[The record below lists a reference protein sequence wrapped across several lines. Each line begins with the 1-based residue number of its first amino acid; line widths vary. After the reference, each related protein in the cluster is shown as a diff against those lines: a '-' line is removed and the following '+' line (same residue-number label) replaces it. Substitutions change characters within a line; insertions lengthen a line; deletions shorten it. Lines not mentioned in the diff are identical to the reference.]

1 MIHFV
6 GAGSGAVDLITVRGQ
21 KLLEEA
27 DIVVYAGSLV
37 NPELLTVCQKDCQ
50 IYNSAKMTLE
60 EVTEVMI
67 SGEKQGKKVVRLH
80 TGDPCLYGA
89 IKEQMDLLEKENI
102 SYKVCPGVSSFC
114 GAASALNAEYTL
126 PGISQSVVITR
137 MAGRTPVPEK
147 ESIESFAAH
156 QATMVIFLST
166 GMLEELSKRLIEGGY
181 QPETPAAIVYKATW
195 EDEKVCR
202 CKVKDLAVTAKENGI
217 TKTALIV
224 IGEVLGGEYERSLLY
239 HPEFT
244 TEFRQGKGK
253 VYVIGLGPGAEKE
266 MTYQASTALEK
277 SEVIIGYTVYT
288 GLIRERFP
296 DKKYLST
303 PMRQEVVRCEMAMDE
318 AMKGRTVAMVCS
330 GDAGIYGMAGILLEI
345 ANEKKADVEIETVP
359 GVTAASAAASILGA
373 PLMHDFTI
381 ISLSDLMTP
390 YSLIMKRVDCAG
402 QGDFIVCLYNPKSKT
417 GTGFGFTDYNAEG
430 FLDAILAALDVYKKN
445 PEEWKN
451 LTAKGMRKNYS
462 WKASSRKYEKLYS
475 DL

>member
-37 NPELLTVCQKDCQ
+37 NPELLKNCQKDCQ

-60 EVTEVMI
+60 EVMEVMI
-67 SGEKQGKKVVRLH
+67 SGEKQEKKVVRLH

-202 CKVKDLAVTAKENGI
+202 CKVKDL
-217 TKTALIV
+217 
-224 IGEVLGGEYERSLLY
+224 GEVLGGEYERSLLY

-253 VYVIGLGPGAEKE
+253 E
-266 MTYQASTALEK
+266 
-277 SEVIIGYTVYT
+277 
-288 GLIRERFP
+288 
-296 DKKYLST
+296 
-303 PMRQEVVRCEMAMDE
+303 
-318 AMKGRTVAMVCS
+318 
-330 GDAGIYGMAGILLEI
+330 
-345 ANEKKADVEIETVP
+345 
-359 GVTAASAAASILGA
+359 GVGN
-373 PLMHDFTI
+373 
-381 ISLSDLMTP
+381 
-390 YSLIMKRVDCAG
+390 V
-402 QGDFIVCLYNPKSKT
+402 
-417 GTGFGFTDYNAEG
+417 
-430 FLDAILAALDVYKKN
+430 
-445 PEEWKN
+445 
-451 LTAKGMRKNYS
+451 
-462 WKASSRKYEKLYS
+462 
-475 DL
+475 

>member
-181 QPETPAAIVYKATW
+181 QPETW

-224 IGEVLGGEYERSLLY
+224 VGEVLGGEYERSLLY

-253 VYVIGLGPGAEKE
+253 EGAGN
-266 MTYQASTALEK
+266 
-277 SEVIIGYTVYT
+277 V
-288 GLIRERFP
+288 
-296 DKKYLST
+296 
-303 PMRQEVVRCEMAMDE
+303 
-318 AMKGRTVAMVCS
+318 
-330 GDAGIYGMAGILLEI
+330 
-345 ANEKKADVEIETVP
+345 
-359 GVTAASAAASILGA
+359 
-373 PLMHDFTI
+373 
-381 ISLSDLMTP
+381 
-390 YSLIMKRVDCAG
+390 
-402 QGDFIVCLYNPKSKT
+402 
-417 GTGFGFTDYNAEG
+417 
-430 FLDAILAALDVYKKN
+430 
-445 PEEWKN
+445 
-451 LTAKGMRKNYS
+451 
-462 WKASSRKYEKLYS
+462 
-475 DL
+475 